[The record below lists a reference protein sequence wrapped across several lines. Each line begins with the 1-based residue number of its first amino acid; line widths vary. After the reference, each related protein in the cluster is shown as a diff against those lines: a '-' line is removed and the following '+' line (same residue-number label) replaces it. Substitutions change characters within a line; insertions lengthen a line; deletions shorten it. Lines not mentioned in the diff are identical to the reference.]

1 VTGAYF
7 MLSLRA
13 HWYWTRCL
21 PGLPRRVNARPY
33 AYGALVSQFKR
44 AVSTSSALVQNIA
57 HIVDDLPAP
66 TAARGHGLRQELSEL
81 QELLGMLISS
91 I

>member
-57 HIVDDLPAP
+57 HIVDDLP